1 MVVPSFYTIAL
12 LSTSWWDVW
21 IQKSSGRVLLFRRQF
36 GGYPV
41 MCFLLRRPF
50 SAVTDAV
57 IVTFLCR
64 NFFPV
69 ERCMYVV
76 AGCPCY
82 WILWVLSSLLCSFPA
97 MCWVFRSPSWS
108 QCLWG
113 QSSEKP
119 EPALTLDYLSG
130 KQEVV
135 MADTSFWHLGV
146 PALGGSA

>member
-64 NFFPV
+64 NFSCWEVHVCCCWMPLLLNPV
-69 ERCMYVV
+69 
-76 AGCPCY
+76 
-82 WILWVLSSLLCSFPA
+82 SLEFSTVHSFPA